1 MPSGFFVPIPPFRR
15 GDRAAAVNAPKRDD
29 GGYPHGKQ
37 VITLM
42 LGIASMH
49 TLTFTAITGL
59 GFERDLERVCRSRT

>member
-1 MPSGFFVPIPPFRR
+1 
-15 GDRAAAVNAPKRDD
+15 
-29 GGYPHGKQ
+29 
-37 VITLM
+37 M